1 MLLSV
6 VVPVYNEEANIK
18 KFYSSVKKVLNTLP
32 YDQEIIF
39 VDDGSSDD
47 SATMLSHIAAE
58 DKDVKVCCWPVISAI
73 NWR

>member
-18 KFYSSVKKVLNTLP
+18 KILQLGLKKVLNTLP

-58 DKDVKVCCWPVISAI
+58 DKDVKVLLLAP
-73 NWR
+73 